1 MSSSSTGGLRQ
12 GQGLRSCC
20 RRSRC
25 QGHREPR
32 RCDPA
37 RGGRQPATYSKGNA
51 LRKGWLRKSP
61 THGPCRRRG
70 SLRSRGA
77 LHLPSL
83 SLSFD
88 ALAPLVAISPA
99 LILSAAEKSLP
110 VGALTAAFSLSPPP
124 SSLVSLR
131 WVRCCCSSSV
141 HAAAA
146 ARRTARLERPGE
158 RRFCV
163 GQGPQHPVRQDGLSF
178 PDDCAEVL

>member
-1 MSSSSTGGLRQ
+1 MRSSSRRTAAGYVLQ
-12 GQGLRSCC
+12 GQRASQGLAS
-20 RRSRC
+20 
-25 QGHREPR
+25 QEP
-32 RCDPA
+32 DPWTLPPPWLSP
-37 RGGRQPATYSKGNA
+37 QSWSSSPAVT
-51 LRKGWLRKSP
+51 
-61 THGPCRRRG
+61 
-70 SLRSRGA
+70 
-77 LHLPSL
+77 L